1 MLKDKFCHGS
11 RRMVLLIGKWAIKM
25 PTLRSFVGMIA
36 GFREN
41 QEERYWWCSESGAQK
56 EWTHKHLARI
66 IWGDRFGFILIM
78 ERCRVLAD
86 GSASEFEILQAI
98 TKISNQALKDKW
110 LGDDLKFNNV
120 GISPSGEA
128 VLIDYGYFN
137 GMRDCY
143 LGCPNGF
150 SFWRF
155 FDRMSWLFLKHSGI
169 VKAPQKIGLLEFKSV
184 LTGQH
189 LGRVRVDSLRLG
201 DLSVSLGEILN
212 TLMLART
219 VDELPSICRLM
230 PRGKRASLRVA
241 KMGKECPLGGVYVYF
256 YPEVGGNLGHCFVER
271 FAVQYLTA
279 PVQEKNVHPWV
290 GEWLTLTDDEMSFV
304 VSTPVDYPAFADAIS
319 GNFDD
324 ILEAN

>member
-1 MLKDKFCHGS
+1 MLKDKICHGS

-128 VLIDYGYFN
+128 VMIDYGFFN

-155 FDRMSWLFLKHSGI
+155 FDRMSWLLLKHSGA
-169 VKAPQKIGLLEFKSV
+169 VKAPPKIGLLEFKSV

-189 LGRVRVDSLRLG
+189 LGRVRVDSLRQG
-201 DLSVSLGEILN
+201 DLSVSLEEVFNNL
-212 TLMLART
+212 LRART
-219 VDELPSICRLM
+219 VSELPANCRLM
-230 PRGKRASLRVA
+230 PRGERARLRVA
-241 KMGKECPLGGVYVYF
+241 KMGKECPLAGVYVYF
-256 YPEVGGNLGHCFVER
+256 YPQIDGNLEHCFVER
-271 FAVQYLTA
+271 YVVQYQKTK
-279 PVQEKNVHPWV
+279 PTEKHATHWA
-290 GEWLTLTDDEMSFV
+290 GEWLTLTDDEVSFV
-304 VSTPVDYPAFADAIS
+304 VTAPVDYPAFADAID
-319 GNFDD
+319 GWFDD
-324 ILEAN
+324 ILEAK

>member
-1 MLKDKFCHGS
+1 MLKDKLCHGS
-11 RRMVLLIGKWAIKM
+11 RRMVWLIGKWAIKM

-56 EWTHKHLARI
+56 EWTHKHLARV
-66 IWGDRFGFILIM
+66 IWADRFGFFLIM

-110 LGDDLKFNNV
+110 LGEDLKFNNV
-120 GISPSGEA
+120 GISPNGEA
-128 VLIDYGYFN
+128 VMIDYGYFG

-155 FDRMSWLFLKHSGI
+155 FDRMAWYALKHTGK
-169 VKAPQKIGLLEFKSV
+169 VKAPPKIGLLEFKSV

-189 LGRVRVDSLRLG
+189 LGRVRVDDFRQG
-201 DLSVSLGEILN
+201 DLSVSLEEVLNIL
-212 TLMLART
+212 MKART

-230 PRGKRASLRVA
+230 PRGERARLRVA
-241 KMGKECPLGGVYVYF
+241 KMGDECPLGGVNVYF
-256 YPEVGGNLGHCFVER
+256 YPQVNGNLGHCFVQR
-271 FAVQYLTA
+271 FAIQYQKTMIT
-279 PVQEKNVHPWV
+279 EKYAHHWA
-290 GEWLTLTDDEMSFV
+290 GEWLTLTDDEVAFV
-304 VSTPVDYPAFADAIS
+304 VSTPVDFPAFAEAIS
-319 GNFDD
+319 GDFGD

>member
-1 MLKDKFCHGS
+1 MLKDKFCQGS

-41 QEERYWWCSESGAQK
+41 QEERYWWCSEGGVQA
-56 EWTHKHLARI
+56 EWNHKHLARV
-66 IWGDRFGFILIM
+66 IWADRFGFFLIM

-98 TKISNQALKDKW
+98 TKISNQALKNKW

-120 GISPSGEA
+120 GISPRGEA
-128 VLIDYGYFN
+128 VMIDYGYFG
-137 GMRDCY
+137 GMRDGS
-143 LGCPNGF
+143 LGYPNGF

-155 FDRMSWLFLKHSGI
+155 LDRMVWYALRQTSKLKFE
-169 VKAPQKIGLLEFKSV
+169 QRIGLLEFKSV

-189 LGRVRVDSLRLG
+189 LGRVRVDNIMRS
-201 DLSVSLGEILN
+201 DLSCSLGNVLN
-212 TLMLART
+212 TLMKART

-230 PRGKRASLRVA
+230 PRGERARLRVA
-241 KMGKECPLGGVYVYF
+241 KMGEECPLGGAYVYF
-256 YPEVGGNLGHCFVER
+256 YPQVAGNLEHCFVER
-271 FAVQYLTA
+271 FAIQYQKTK
-279 PVQEKNVHPWV
+279 PTEKHATHWA
-290 GEWLTLTDDEMSFV
+290 GEWLTLTDDEVSFV
-304 VSTPVDYPAFADAIS
+304 VTTPVDYPAFAESIS
-319 GNFDD
+319 GDFGD